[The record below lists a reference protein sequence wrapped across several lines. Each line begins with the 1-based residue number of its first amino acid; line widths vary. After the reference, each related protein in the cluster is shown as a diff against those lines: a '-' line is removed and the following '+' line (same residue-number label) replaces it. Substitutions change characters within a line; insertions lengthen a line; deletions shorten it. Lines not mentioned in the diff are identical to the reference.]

1 MSWSVFLC
9 AKRGYAIECGNYT
22 YNVAPM
28 YEKAGI
34 PGGSLNDLDATPAKR
49 MAEILEPAIKYME
62 EHPSEMLALE
72 PSNGWGHYSGALSF
86 LREIYSACRKYP
98 RRTVCVS

>member
-1 MSWSVFLC
+1 MSWDVSLHTKHGDEFV
-9 AKRGYAIECGNYT
+9 CGNYT
-22 YNVAPM
+22 WNVAPM

-86 LREIYSACRKYP
+86 LREICSACHKYP